1 MNDEILLKEIKDNL
15 DYLDSNIKI
24 VENLIKDNLVCK
36 NNDEWLDNIISNQL
50 QVQNTRQVIIS
61 AIKNIGG

>member
-1 MNDEILLKEIKDNL
+1 MNDEMLLKEIKDNL

-24 VENLIKDNLVCK
+24 VEDLIKDNLVCK
-36 NNDEWLDNIISNQL
+36 KSEEWLDNTISNQL
-50 QVQNTRQVIIS
+50 QVQNTRQVIVS

>member
-15 DYLDSNIKI
+15 DYLDSNIKT

-36 NNDEWLDNIISNQL
+36 KNDEWLDTIISNQL
-50 QVQNTRQVIIS
+50 QVQNTRQVIVS

>member
-24 VENLIKDNLVCK
+24 VEDLIKDNLVCK
-36 NNDEWLDNIISNQL
+36 KSEEWLDNTISNQL
-50 QVQNTRQVIIS
+50 QVQNTRQVIVS